1 MILPLFSVQENVNT
15 CSSIWFL
22 SILNPPSVHKQGVE
36 GEEVPVSMADY
47 LRAAAS
53 SDMAG
58 GTFCPQRGEV
68 AAR

>member
-1 MILPLFSVQENVNT
+1 M
-15 CSSIWFL
+15 
-22 SILNPPSVHKQGVE
+22 HRQGVE

-53 SDMAG
+53 SDIAG